1 MYARPQAQH
10 QLSPSFSYASVIT
23 APLPKNRP
31 VLLQQELWAQTA
43 TNQQQQQEH
52 RHQQQQQ
59 QQQQWKR
66 PGIYTP
72 ETSYAKAVLAPPPPH
87 FVANTGHKISCDHL
101 RLRDASQYFNVLRG
115 ALTQPPEK
123 YAEWETEFARQNR
136 DLLLYLAHKRH
147 MDNQRYRPQ
156 RQQQQQQQPSWRRNP
171 HERAVL
177 MLLRSLKSVIDSMPP
192 GLRTKS
198 NADTCQYVMESL
210 EYERLGYGDR
220 PWLASME
227 RWVDAL

>member
-1 MYARPQAQH
+1 MYTRHPAQY
-10 QLSPSFSYASVIT
+10 QLAPSFSYASVIT

-31 VLLQQELWAQTA
+31 VSLQQDLWT
-43 TNQQQQQEH
+43 
-52 RHQQQQQ
+52 QQQ

-66 PGIYTP
+66 PGLYTP
-72 ETSYAKAVLAPPPPH
+72 QTSYAKAVLAPPPPQSLT
-87 FVANTGHKISCDHL
+87 NTNNGHKPTHDHL

-123 YAEWETEFARQNR
+123 YAEWETEFVRQNR
-136 DLLLYLAHKRH
+136 DFLLYLAHKRH
-147 MDNQRYRPQ
+147 LDNPHYRQHQ
-156 RQQQQQQQPSWRRNP
+156 RQPTWKRNP
-171 HERAVL
+171 HERAAL
-177 MLLRSLKSVIDSMPP
+177 MLLRSMKSVIETMPP

-198 NADTCQYVMESL
+198 NPDTCQYIMESL
-210 EYERLGYGDR
+210 EYERLGYGER